1 MDNQKQETNMP
12 EPEQI
17 TIKEIQKIYGFSAGE
32 VNSFIC
38 RQDAPK
44 SVIIKK
50 GDHSIRYWP
59 RAELLDYI
67 NNNRPFDMINAR
79 FLLKCLAAL
88 GLARRCY
95 G

>member
-17 TIKEIQKIYGFSAGE
+17 TMKKITEIYSLSLDE
-32 VNSFIC
+32 VNDFI
-38 RQDAPK
+38 RRKDAPQP
-44 SVIIKK
+44 VTITI
-50 GDHSIRYWP
+50 DNHSIRYWP

-67 NNNRPFDMINAR
+67 NNKRPFDMINAR